1 MELAVRICLAALFAW
16 AGIAKLATLPRFAAT
31 LADHGIPRRARRLA
45 GAAIGLAETALAA
58 LLAGGWFL
66 TSTAVSAGSLC
77 AVFALSLLRIRL
89 RGTRR
94 TRCACFGGSRPGNT
108 LILTAR
114 AALMSTAAFG
124 LAIGLPDTAA
134 VATNSVQSVALL
146 VLGVLT
152 VALTFAVLGLYR
164 QVGVLSLRL
173 TPQTALELE
182 DEGPPLGQPAPLLP
196 GMSRQ
201 GTELVAFV
209 SLNCRM
215 CLEILPGLRALAR
228 DGLPVHWVREDEDPD
243 AFERWAVPGTPY
255 VAQITDGVVFAKGLV
270 NTLEQ
275 IDWVLG
281 MGEERHRH
289 AA

>member
-1 MELAVRICLAALFAW
+1 MELAVRIFLAALFAW
-16 AGIAKLATLPRFAAT
+16 AGIAKLATLPRFATT

-45 GAAIGLAETALAA
+45 GAAIGLAEMAIAA
-58 LLAGGWFL
+58 LLAGGWFV
-66 TSTAVSAGSLC
+66 TGTAAAAGSLC
-77 AVFALSLLRIRL
+77 AVFAVSLLRVRL

-94 TRCACFGGSRPGNT
+94 TSCACFGGSRPSNT
-108 LILTAR
+108 LVLTAR
-114 AALMSTAAFG
+114 AALMSTAAFV
-124 LAIGLPDTAA
+124 LASGLPDTAA
-134 VATNSVQSVALL
+134 VGTNNVQSVALL

-152 VALTFAVLGLYR
+152 VALTLAVLGLYR

-173 TPQTALELE
+173 APQTALELE

-196 GMSRQ
+196 GLSRQ

-255 VAQITDGVVFAKGLV
+255 VVQITDGVVFAKGLV

-275 IDWVLG
+275 IDWVLE